1 LKPNSTGARLAAI
14 EAELSSLRP
23 TSTPAWQKPDWYES
37 NVQLALSRLTKPGD
51 LAFDVGANLG
61 VISARLGQLV
71 GPFGRV
77 VGFEASPRV
86 LPLLHVNLNRSN
98 AFNVMI
104 ENVAVADRSGEI
116 VELHFGADHVA
127 DSIVHDFGG
136 SPGYPVQ
143 TLTLDDYACRI
154 GRMPDVIK
162 MDIEGAEHLAVRG
175 ASEILAK
182 ARPPL
187 VIEFDGADVEFVKMM
202 KDHGYD
208 RILDLANFEPWEPAR
223 SSHLAN
229 GMFLHP
235 GNSRGLELFRAR
247 KEVVREFKFDVAGDV
262 HLDLGQLEASAY
274 ILEFDYT
281 DASRASDDVL
291 KVRLLCEDDHR
302 LISISP
308 ASHLSAAYERM
319 PFWFDRNGKGLLE
332 IVHSSLNDQLMV
344 ASVRLLRLVF
354 AEA

>member
-1 LKPNSTGARLAAI
+1 M
-14 EAELSSLRP
+14 AE
-23 TSTPAWQKPDWYES
+23 
-37 NVQLALSRLTKPGD
+37 
-51 LAFDVGANLG
+51 
-61 VISARLGQLV
+61 ARLGQLV
-71 GPFGRV
+71 GPYGRV

-104 ENVAVADRSGEI
+104 ENVAVADCTGEI

-143 TLTLDDYACRI
+143 TLALDDYARRI

-162 MDIEGAEHLAVRG
+162 MDIEGAEHLAIRG

-202 KDHGYD
+202 KGHGYD
-208 RILDLANFEPWEPAR
+208 HILDLANFEPWKP
-223 SSHLAN
+223 SHLAN

-235 GNSRGLELFRAR
+235 DNSRGFELFRAR
-247 KEVVREFKFDVAGDV
+247 KEVVREFKFDVTGDV
-262 HLDLGQLEASAY
+262 QLDLGQLEASAY

-281 DASRASDDVL
+281 DASHVSDVVL
-291 KVRLLCEDDHR
+291 EVRLLCEGAHR

-319 PFWFDRNGKGLLE
+319 PFWFDRKGKGLLQ
-332 IVHSSLNDQLMV
+332 IVHPSQMDQFMV
-344 ASVRLLRLVF
+344 QGVRLLRLVF
-354 AEA
+354 DDAQ